1 MRIIKPHTSS
11 RDFKGTP
18 PIAIALLLVACL
30 SPATVLSA
38 SIDPAKFHQ
47 ALYELH
53 QQVTKD
59 RQLRLVETEGQ
70 YNGSAAGDYRYRDT
84 RYFDTADGRLLSHVI
99 RDADRPDAI
108 HIVEVNIYDS
118 TGRIVRDFGSI
129 ALPTA
134 PAHPVKTM
142 INFHQYNKALHS
154 FRQFDV
160 DGEITY
166 ESCNGLHENRKVY
179 ISLDGLD
186 IKPATTHTPEYR
198 ACFDGIES
206 AWAAYAIPR

>member
-1 MRIIKPHTSS
+1 MRLIKPHKSS
-11 RDFKGTP
+11 QHFRGILL
-18 PIAIALLLVACL
+18 IAIALLLVTSL
-30 SPATVLSA
+30 SPATGLAA
-38 SIDPAKFHQ
+38 STDPAKFHQ

-53 QQVTKD
+53 KQVIKD
-59 RQLRLVETEGQ
+59 KQLRLVETVGQ
-70 YNGSAAGDYRYRDT
+70 YNGSAGRDYRYRDT
-84 RYFDTADGRLLSHVI
+84 QYFDVTNGRLLSHVR

-134 PAHPVKTM
+134 PARPVKTM

-154 FRQFDV
+154 FRQFNG

-166 ESCNGLHENRKVY
+166 ESCNGLYENRKVH

-186 IKPATTHTPEYR
+186 IKPATTNTLEYR

-206 AWAAYAIPR
+206 ASAAYAIPH